1 MRVSEFR
8 VTLEVTSVRRMH
20 WDHGAPPGTDQ
31 DRRMPMRHN
40 PTSKSPKPLLSVE
53 EAAVLLGET
62 RSTLYRA
69 IKAGSFPLPIFRI
82 GQRIRIPRRSV
93 ERLLA
98 GLPLTPPEDA
108 RVTLSHPSMWSG
120 NQLDPAG
127 APDPVAPEDSMF
139 PT

>member
-1 MRVSEFR
+1 
-8 VTLEVTSVRRMH
+8 VTLEVTSFPRMGC
-20 WDHGAPPGTDQ
+20 DHGAPPGTDH
-31 DRRMPMRHN
+31 DRRITMRN
-40 PTSKSPKPLLSVE
+40 SPASKPPKPLLSVE

-69 IKAGSFPLPIFRI
+69 IKAGTFPLPIFRI

-93 ERLLA
+93 ERVLA

-108 RVTLSHPSMWSG
+108 LVAVSHPSMGSMDQVSSTG
-120 NQLDPAG
+120 AQLPA
-127 APDPVAPEDSMF
+127 APEDSIF

>member
-1 MRVSEFR
+1 MRN
-8 VTLEVTSVRRMH
+8 
-20 WDHGAPPGTDQ
+20 
-31 DRRMPMRHN
+31 N
-40 PTSKSPKPLLSVE
+40 PTSKPPKPLLSVE
-53 EAAVLLGET
+53 EAAALLGET

-98 GLPLTPPEDA
+98 GLPLTPPEQGSA
-108 RVTLSHPSMWSG
+108 TLSHPSMWPR

-127 APDPVAPEDSMF
+127 APDAAAPEDSIF

>member
-1 MRVSEFR
+1 
-8 VTLEVTSVRRMH
+8 
-20 WDHGAPPGTDQ
+20 
-31 DRRMPMRHN
+31 MRHN

-69 IKAGSFPLPIFRI
+69 IKAGTFPLPIFRI

-93 ERLLA
+93 ERLLD
-98 GLPLTPPEDA
+98 GLPLTPPEEASPA
-108 RVTLSHPSMWSG
+108 RSHPSTWSRD
-120 NQLDPAG
+120 QPDPAG